1 MHPLCRGVKGYNRV
15 NVYLE
20 MTMKQLLEEFKG
32 FITKGNAL
40 DLAIGVIIGGAF
52 GSVVNG
58 VVNDLLMP
66 PLGLLLGNVNF
77 SDLYIQLN
85 RKAVELAPQTTL
97 AAAKE
102 QGAVVL
108 AYGNFITTILNFVII
123 AFSIFLLVKG
133 IQKLRDGALKKK
145 GEIDEPAEPTE
156 KLCPFCQT
164 SIPVKAV
171 RCPHCT
177 SELAE

>member
-1 MHPLCRGVKGYNRV
+1 
-15 NVYLE
+15 
-20 MTMKQLLEEFKG
+20 MKKLFEEFKS
-32 FITKGNAL
+32 FIMKGNAL

-85 RKAVELAPQTTL
+85 RKAVELAPHTTL

-102 QGAVVL
+102 QGAVVI
-108 AYGNFITTILNFVII
+108 AYGHFITTLLNFVII
-123 AFSIFLLVKG
+123 GFSVFLLVKG
-133 IQKLRDGALKKK
+133 IQKLREGTAKLNK
-145 GEIDEPAEPTE
+145 DEAPEDAEPTE

-164 SIPVKAV
+164 KIPVKAV

-177 SELAE
+177 SDLAE

>member
-1 MHPLCRGVKGYNRV
+1 
-15 NVYLE
+15 
-20 MTMKQLLEEFKG
+20 MKKIMDEFKN
-32 FITKGNAL
+32 FIMKGNAL

-85 RKAVELAPQTTL
+85 RKTVELAPPTTL

-108 AYGNFITTILNFVII
+108 AYGNFLTTILNFVII

-133 IQKLRDGALKKK
+133 IQKLKSGATKLKK
-145 GEIDEPAEPTE
+145 EEAAEDAEHTE

-177 SELAE
+177 SELTE

>member
-1 MHPLCRGVKGYNRV
+1 
-15 NVYLE
+15 
-20 MTMKQLLEEFKG
+20 MKKLFEEFKS
-32 FITKGNAL
+32 FIMKGNAL
-40 DLAIGVIIGGAF
+40 DLAIGVIIGSAF

-102 QGAVVL
+102 QGATL
-108 AYGNFITTILNFVII
+108 AYGNFITILINFLIL
-123 AFSIFLLVKG
+123 AFIIFLMVRYVGKVTAQFAKKEEEAAPAGPTEIELLAE
-133 IQKLRDGALKKK
+133 IRDALKK
-145 GEIDEPAEPTE
+145 
-156 KLCPFCQT
+156 
-164 SIPVKAV
+164 
-171 RCPHCT
+171 
-177 SELAE
+177 

>member
-1 MHPLCRGVKGYNRV
+1 
-15 NVYLE
+15 
-20 MTMKQLLEEFKG
+20 MKKIFEEFKS
-32 FITKGNAL
+32 FIMKGNAL
-40 DLAIGVIIGGAF
+40 DLAIGVIIGSAF

-77 SDLYIQLN
+77 SVLYIQLN

-123 AFSIFLLVKG
+123 AFCVFLLVKG
-133 IQKLRDGALKKK
+133 IQKLKGSASKLKK
-145 GEIDEPAEPTE
+145 DEASKPVEPTE

-171 RCPHCT
+171 RCPNCT
-177 SELAE
+177 SELA

>member
-1 MHPLCRGVKGYNRV
+1 
-15 NVYLE
+15 
-20 MTMKQLLEEFKG
+20 MKKLFEEFKS
-32 FITKGNAL
+32 FIMKGNAL
-40 DLAIGVIIGGAF
+40 DLAIGVIIGSAF

-77 SDLYIQLN
+77 SDLYVQLN

-123 AFSIFLLVKG
+123 AFCVFLLVKG
-133 IQKLRDGALKKK
+133 IQKLKGSASKLKKD
-145 GEIDEPAEPTE
+145 EASEPAEPTE

-171 RCPHCT
+171 RCPNCT
-177 SELAE
+177 SELA

>member
-1 MHPLCRGVKGYNRV
+1 
-15 NVYLE
+15 
-20 MTMKQLLEEFKG
+20 MKKIMDEFKN
-32 FITKGNAL
+32 FIMKGNAL

-85 RKAVELAPQTTL
+85 RKTVELAPQTTL

-108 AYGNFITTILNFVII
+108 AYGNFLTTILNFVII

-133 IQKLRDGALKKK
+133 IQKLKSGATKLKK
-145 GEIDEPAEPTE
+145 EEAADAAEPTE

-177 SELAE
+177 SELTE

>member
-1 MHPLCRGVKGYNRV
+1 
-15 NVYLE
+15 
-20 MTMKQLLEEFKG
+20 MKKLFEEFKS
-32 FITKGNAL
+32 FIMKGNAL
-40 DLAIGVIIGGAF
+40 DLAIGVIIGSAF

-85 RKAVELAPQTTL
+85 RNAVELAPQTTL

-123 AFSIFLLVKG
+123 AFCVFLLVKG
-133 IQKLRDGALKKK
+133 IQKLKEGSSKSRK
-145 GEIDEPAEPTE
+145 DEPTEPTE

-171 RCPHCT
+171 RCPNCT